1 MPQHTPDSHAAQPDD
16 PLAIAAMILGAI
28 SFTGLG
34 FITGIP
40 AIILASVALARKSSS
55 RNLSLAG
62 LITGIIS
69 TILSIVAVV
78 LLILFVVFAAS
89 SPEFT
94 DPSAPA
100 PSKAQPFSQSR
111 V

>member
-1 MPQHTPDSHAAQPDD
+1 MPNHTSHPQSSQPDD

-40 AIILASVALARKSSS
+40 AIILASIALARKTPS
-55 RNLSLAG
+55 RGLSLAG
-62 LITGIIS
+62 LITGIVS
-69 TILSIVAVV
+69 TVISIVVILFFV
-78 LLILFVVFAAS
+78 LLLILGAS
-89 SPEFT
+89 SAQDTGPAT
-94 DPSAPA
+94 PSQ
-100 PSKAQPFSQSR
+100 AQPYSQSR